1 MEQQHQKMLTVSLVH
16 CHQFPKK
23 DKIKTKCEH
32 LKCVQFTQLKI
43 MEGIK
48 LWFQNANKESQHVL
62 SVHVLA
68 NIIW

>member
-48 LWFQNANKESQHVL
+48 L
-62 SVHVLA
+62 
-68 NIIW
+68 